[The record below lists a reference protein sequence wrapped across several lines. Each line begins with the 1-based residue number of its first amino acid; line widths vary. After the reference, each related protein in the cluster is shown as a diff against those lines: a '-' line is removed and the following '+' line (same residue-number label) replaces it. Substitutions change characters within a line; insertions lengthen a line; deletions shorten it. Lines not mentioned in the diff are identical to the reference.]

1 MALTKKQISQLK
13 EQLFIQ
19 VKELPEEQR
28 INAEKQIEEMSDEAI
43 EQMLQQQKAS
53 QNPIFR
59 EIVSGKIPSKKI
71 DENNEAIAV
80 LDIKPISKGHTV
92 IIPKDKIIEQ
102 DKISKEILNLAE
114 KIAKNIKEK
123 LKVKRTKIETE
134 TKFGEVIINI
144 IPIYDEELFL
154 DSPRTSPSEEQLDK
168 IAGEIKEK
176 EEIKK
181 EEVKEEEI
189 PPKKLPRRIP

>member
-1 MALTKKQISQLK
+1 MALTKEQISQLK